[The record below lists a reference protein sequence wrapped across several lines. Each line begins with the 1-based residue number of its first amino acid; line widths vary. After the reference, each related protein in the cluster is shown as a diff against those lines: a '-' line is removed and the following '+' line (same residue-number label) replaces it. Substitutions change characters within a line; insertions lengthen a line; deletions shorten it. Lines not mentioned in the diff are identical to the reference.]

1 MGAKTSGTQTAR
13 PAGTC
18 IPPLPPPG
26 RAALANL
33 CFHQTR
39 NPLSPCPAPL
49 NPSNTSPPCSPRLPP
64 PQGPFTPR
72 LHTGRLLQARV
83 HGSNSRPG
91 TDLSGALSVAA
102 QVRTA
107 GTQEGQT
114 RIQLVA
120 LLNAKARAAHSTLAS
135 RPAAES
141 RSPAAAPSTGS
152 KEDFNPSWHMQ
163 KHHWMNGEAEIS
175 ILELGRN

>member
-1 MGAKTSGTQTAR
+1 MSRTPEMGAKTSSTQPAR

-18 IPPLPPPG
+18 IPPLPPPC
-26 RAALANL
+26 RTALANL

-39 NPLSPCPAPL
+39 NPLGPCPAPL
-49 NPSNTSPPCSPRLPP
+49 NPSNASPPHSPRLPP

-91 TDLSGALSVAA
+91 TDLSGALSTAA

-107 GTQEGQT
+107 GTQEVG
-114 RIQLVA
+114 
-120 LLNAKARAAHSTLAS
+120 LLQPTEGWASTLS
-135 RPAAES
+135 TRRPS
-141 RSPAAAPSTGS
+141 LLQLKVLRQQVLSSG
-152 KEDFNPSWHMQ
+152 
-163 KHHWMNGEAEIS
+163 
-175 ILELGRN
+175 